1 MEANDQTYK
10 LVLKAKEG
18 QSTIAKVKEHLSYG
32 ERNAFALVLFMYQAI
47 YEQANLIVLD
57 DPISS
62 FDQNKKFAILDML
75 FIRNNGFR
83 GKTVVMLT
91 HDFEPV
97 IDSVYTYASYFQGTP
112 RAAFLENVD
121 GSLIETE
128 ITRPDI
134 LSSLQIAKERI
145 QNADNNVT
153 KAIFLRRYI
162 QITDDE
168 SGAWDVL
175 SSLLHKRITPTDSDG
190 KPLSKLDIQRALTRI
205 KIDISDFDYANL
217 SDYVNNDENLI
228 YLYDHAT
235 SYYEKLQFFRML
247 FEKKSK
253 EHVSRKFIN
262 ETYHIENDYLFQ
274 LNPSKFNT
282 IPKYIID
289 QCDIKV
295 DAYRQR
301 ATINS

>member
-1 MEANDQTYK
+1 
-10 LVLKAKEG
+10 
-18 QSTIAKVKEHLSYG
+18 
-32 ERNAFALVLFMYQAI
+32 MYQAI